1 MDAALAPPQVAL
13 PVAPSP
19 VARLLVSLQ
28 LSDSAFPSG
37 FYTMSHGLEGFRQQ
51 GLVDPAGVADLLD
64 DLLTASVGPGDATA
78 LARAHDATML
88 RDWNATAEIDRL
100 LFASKLNAELR
111 TASTRSGRQL
121 ADIAAEAFA
130 GSQGEDDIAAWAGRV
145 KAKQSPG
152 CQPVVTA
159 VCYAASGVPVAEA
172 VASDLFA
179 FAVSFVGAALR
190 LRLTDHRG
198 AQVVLRRAQPVIEAV
213 SADAVTRPAS
223 DIGGFAP
230 VADIMSARHERAEA
244 RLFTS

>member
-1 MDAALAPPQVAL
+1 MPEASTD
-13 PVAPSP
+13 SP
-19 VARLLVSLQ
+19 VSRLLVSLQ

-51 GLVDPAGVADLLD
+51 GLVAPDGVAGLLD
-64 DLLTASVGPGDATA
+64 DLLIAAIGPGDATA
-78 LARAHDATML
+78 LARAHDAV
-88 RDWNATAEIDRL
+88 RVGDWDAVTEIDRL

-111 TASTRSGRQL
+111 IASTRSGRQL
-121 ADIAAEAFA
+121 ADIAGEAFA
-130 GSQGEDDIAAWAGRV
+130 GTPGEADIAEWAARV
-145 KAKQSPG
+145 KAKESPG

-159 VCYAASGVPVAEA
+159 VCYAASGVPVVEA

-198 AQVVLRRAQPVIEAV
+198 AQVILRQAQPVIETV
-213 SADAVTRPAS
+213 TADAAARPVS

>member
-1 MDAALAPPQVAL
+1 MMRAHAD
-13 PVAPSP
+13 SP

-37 FYTMSHGLEGFRQQ
+37 FYTMSHGLEGFHQQ
-51 GLVDPAGVADLLD
+51 GLVRPAGVGDLLADLL
-64 DLLTASVGPGDATA
+64 TSAVGPGDATA
-78 LARAHDATML
+78 LARAHEAAGA
-88 RDWNATAEIDRL
+88 RDWDAVAEVDGI

-111 TASTRSGRQL
+111 VASTRSGRQL
-121 ADIAAEAFA
+121 ADIASEAFA
-130 GSQGEDDIAAWAGRV
+130 DGPGADDIATWAKRV
-145 KAKQSPG
+145 KAKESPG

-159 VCYAASGVPVAEA
+159 VCYAATRVPIAEA

-198 AQVVLRRAQPVIEAV
+198 AQVLLRRAQPVIET
-213 SADAVTRPAS
+213 VTRDAIARPLR

-230 VADIMSARHERAEA
+230 VADIMSAGHERAEA

>member
-1 MDAALAPPQVAL
+1 MTAARAD
-13 PVAPSP
+13 SP

-37 FYTMSHGLEGFRQQ
+37 FYTMSHGLEGFHQQ
-51 GLVDPAGVADLLD
+51 GLVDRDGVFEVLE
-64 DLLTASVGPGDATA
+64 DLLTASIGPGDATA
-78 LARAHDATML
+78 LARAHDAASL
-88 RDWNATAEIDRL
+88 RDWDAVAAVDAM

-121 ADIAAEAFA
+121 ADIAGEAFA
-130 GSQGEDDIAAWAGRV
+130 GSPGDADIATWAQRV

-198 AQVVLRRAQPVIEAV
+198 AQVMLRRAQPVIETVAAAAV
-213 SADAVTRPAS
+213 ERPVH

>member
-1 MDAALAPPQVAL
+1 MSGPHTD
-13 PVAPSP
+13 SP

-37 FYTMSHGLEGFRQQ
+37 FYTMSHGLEGFHQE
-51 GLVDPAGVADLLD
+51 GLVDRGSVFDVLE
-64 DLLTASVGPGDATA
+64 DLLTASIGPGDATA
-78 LARAHDATML
+78 LARAHDAASA
-88 RDWNATAEIDRL
+88 RDWDAVAAVDAT

-111 TASTRSGRQL
+111 VASTRSGRQL
-121 ADIAAEAFA
+121 ADIAGEAFA
-130 GSQGEDDIAAWAGRV
+130 GSPGDADIATWARRL
-145 KAKQSPG
+145 KAKQAPG

-159 VCYAASGVPVAEA
+159 VCYAATGVPVAEA

-179 FAVSFVGAALR
+179 FTVSFVGAALR

-198 AQVVLRRAQPVIEAV
+198 AQVLLRRAQPVIETV
-213 SADAVTRPAS
+213 TADAVARPVH
-223 DIGGFAP
+223 DIGGFVP

>member
-1 MDAALAPPQVAL
+1 MPEASTD
-13 PVAPSP
+13 SP
-19 VARLLVSLQ
+19 VSRLLVSLQ

-51 GLVDPAGVADLLD
+51 GLVAPDGVADLLD
-64 DLLTASVGPGDATA
+64 DLLSAAIGPGDATA
-78 LARAHDATML
+78 LARAHDAAL
-88 RDWNATAEIDRL
+88 VGDWDAVTEIDRL

-111 TASTRSGRQL
+111 IASTRSGRQL
-121 ADIAAEAFA
+121 ADIAGEAFA
-130 GSQGEDDIAAWAGRV
+130 GTPGEADIAEWAARV
-145 KAKQSPG
+145 KAKESPG

-159 VCYAASGVPVAEA
+159 VCYAASGVPVVEA

-198 AQVVLRRAQPVIEAV
+198 AQVILRRAQPVIETV
-213 SADAVTRPAS
+213 TADAVARPVS

>member
-1 MDAALAPPQVAL
+1 MPEASTE
-13 PVAPSP
+13 SP
-19 VARLLVSLQ
+19 VSRLLVSLQ

-51 GLVDPAGVADLLD
+51 GLVAPDGVADLLG
-64 DLLTASVGPGDATA
+64 DLLSAAIGPGDATA
-78 LARAHDATML
+78 LARAHDAVL
-88 RDWNATAEIDRL
+88 VGDWDAVIQIDRL

-111 TASTRSGRQL
+111 IASTRSGRQL
-121 ADIAAEAFA
+121 ADIAGEAFA
-130 GSQGEDDIAAWAGRV
+130 GTAGEADIAEWAARV
-145 KAKQSPG
+145 KAKESPG

-159 VCYAASGVPVAEA
+159 VCYAASGVPVVEA

-198 AQVVLRRAQPVIEAV
+198 AQVILRRAQPVIEAV
-213 SADAVTRPAS
+213 TADAVARPVS